1 MNSHLISISFCCIP
15 SIVAAHA
22 TKCLAH
28 ASEIEVETGP
38 FFGGK
43 IMVENSDCVIEGNSE
58 SPQDTYTMQIDHRR
72 CGSHV
77 FHNNLTVVT
86 TVVTQENQGILTHST
101 RRFLVV
107 CSYSQE
113 MLTVRASFMVPGKG
127 GAAVPE
133 TSPEWQK
140 IAQPSR
146 NARERQFKLV
156 GRNALVLKENEVQE
170 KDTGVSLLES
180 EGSQYQYPAQV
191 VAEVEGNAIGTSSAD
206 NAEPAANRAN
216 YLRLIH
222 DDHQQEQQSYGQF
235 NSHSSSAYA
244 RGNDRLTGILI
255 AVSLSVIMIG
265 SVAFLLLREGKKQRI
280 AHSQRVIRVVRP

>member
-1 MNSHLISISFCCIP
+1 
-15 SIVAAHA
+15 
-22 TKCLAH
+22 
-28 ASEIEVETGP
+28 
-38 FFGGK
+38 
-43 IMVENSDCVIEGNSE
+43 MVENSDCVIEGNSE
-58 SPQDTYTMQIDHRR
+58 SPQDTYTMQIDHHR

-107 CSYSQE
+107 CSYQQE
-113 MLTVRASFMVPGKG
+113 MLTVRASFLVPGKG
-127 GAAVPE
+127 GAAAPE

-140 IAQPSR
+140 ISQPSR

-156 GRNALVLKENEVQE
+156 GRNALVLKEEDKE
-170 KDTGVSLLES
+170 KDTGISLLES
-180 EGSQYQYPAQV
+180 EGSQYPAH
-191 VAEVEGNAIGTSSAD
+191 VADVAD
-206 NAEPAANRAN
+206 NSIVATAEQENNSNRAN

-222 DDHQQEQQSYGQF
+222 DEEQQHHSGGYGQF
-235 NSHSSSAYA
+235 NSHSSYA

-265 SVAFLLLREGKKQRI
+265 SVAFLLLRESKKQRI
-280 AHSQRVIRVVRP
+280 AQTQRVTRVVRP